1 MVKPLA
7 ERLLIKAG
15 QHVCVLNAPVGLLA
29 SLDGLPDT
37 AAVSI
42 EAAESADVW
51 LVFVNDAA
59 AVAEHGPVIAGR
71 AKPGAVVWFA
81 YPKKSGAIK
90 TDISRDS
97 GWGPVESLGWAPV
110 TQISVNETWSALRFK
125 PVGDIKTITRK
136 FGPHAAG

>member
-1 MVKPLA
+1 M
-7 ERLLIKAG
+7 IKAG

-59 AVAEHGPVIAGR
+59 AVAEHGPVIASR

-97 GWGPVESLGWAPV
+97 GWGAGGIVGLGAGHADLGERNV
-110 TQISVNETWSALRFK
+110 VGAALQAQ
-125 PVGDIKTITRK
+125 GDIKTITRK